1 MIDKNLQDF
10 LPHTLD
16 ERLAKLRER
25 LDQAWPTFSSVGGH
39 DQWRLYLI
47 DHEQGTLVRF
57 YRPGRPITFD
67 PVGAVKHGAAW
78 YLSAPINGVSKFNNV
93 QMQDYLSAN
102 ELNWVI
108 IL

>member
-1 MIDKNLQDF
+1 MKDMNLQDF
-10 LPHTLD
+10 LPRTLD

-25 LDQAWPTFSSVGGH
+25 IGQAWPTFSIVGGY

-47 DHEQGTLVRF
+47 DHDQGTIIRF
-57 YRPGRPITFD
+57 YRPGKPITFD

-78 YLSAPINGVSKFNNV
+78 YLSAPIDGATKFNNT
-93 QMQDYLSAN
+93 QMQAYLETN
-102 ELNWVI
+102 ELNWVV